1 MNEFYLLKALSY
13 YPGHIMRQNHV
24 LYGVGSVYEV
34 KQDVL
39 AQVVEFNPPHDNI
52 HI

>member
-1 MNEFYLLKALSY
+1 MNEFYLLKALGY
-13 YPGHIMRQNHV
+13 YSGHIMRQNHV
-24 LYGVGSVYEV
+24 LYGRLGNEV

-39 AQVVEFNPPHDNI
+39 AQVVEFDPPHDNM